1 MSTKQARL
9 TVRVQPG
16 ASKDEVLGFA
26 DGLLRVKVAAPPLR
40 GRANAALLA
49 LLAEVLGVSKGR
61 LSIVKGEASRTKVIA
76 IEGLSQ
82 GEVEGRVGKARPG
95 GTSALI

>member
-1 MSTKQARL
+1 MTTKQARL

-16 ASKDEVLGFA
+16 ASRDEVLGFA
-26 DGLLRVKVAAPPLR
+26 DGVLRVKVAAPPVR

-49 LLAEVLGVSKGR
+49 LLADLLGVSKGR
-61 LSIVKGEASRTKVIA
+61 LSIVKGETSRNKVIA

-82 GEVEGRVGKARPG
+82 EEVEGRLY
-95 GTSALI
+95 SAVE

>member
-1 MSTKQARL
+1 MSTKQVKL

-26 DGLLRVKVAAPPLR
+26 EGVLRVKVAAPPVR
-40 GRANAALLA
+40 GRANAALLE
-49 LLAEVLGVSKGR
+49 LLSGLLGVSKSR
-61 LSIVKGEASRTKVIA
+61 LSIVKGATSRTKVIA

-82 GEVEGRVGKARPG
+82 GEVEGRVRALCQNHMQPG
-95 GTSALI
+95 P

>member
-9 TVRVQPG
+9 SVRVQPG
-16 ASKDEVLGFA
+16 ASKDEVVGFQ
-26 DGLLRVKVAAPPLR
+26 DGVLRVKVAAPPVR

-49 LLAEVLGVSKGR
+49 LLAELLGVSKSR
-61 LSIVKGEASRTKVIA
+61 LSIVKGEASRNKVIA

-82 GEVEGRVGKARPG
+82 VEVEKFLTKEG
-95 GTSALI
+95 